1 MGRQYIEPM
10 DARPLAPSMP
20 TWLERVLQRCPGQC
34 AICRSWTTAG
44 LCPHCLARWT
54 HSAPRCRTCAIQLP
68 AETTDGSSAQ
78 QCGLCLRK
86 PPPLDRCVAALD
98 YAYPWDL
105 LIQGFKFHQTLDLV
119 GLLLE
124 RLDCAL
130 DVEEVSAPD
139 WLLPVPLSTQRL
151 RERGFNQCWELA
163 RRLAAR
169 RQLRCSAAM
178 LLRVRDTPHQLAL
191 PAEQRAANVR
201 QAFLIDP
208 RQTHHLRGRHVAVLD
223 DVMTTGATIH
233 ELALTLR
240 RAGALSVQAWVL
252 ARTPDPRH

>member
-1 MGRQYIEPM
+1 M
-10 DARPLAPSMP
+10 
-20 TWLERVLQRCPGQC
+20 
-34 AICRSWTTAG
+34 
-44 LCPHCLARWT
+44 
-54 HSAPRCRTCAIQLP
+54 
-68 AETTDGSSAQ
+68 
-78 QCGLCLRK
+78 
-86 PPPLDRCVAALD
+86 D
-98 YAYPWDL
+98 YASPWDL
-105 LIQGFKFHQTLDLV
+105 LIQGIKLHQTLDLV

-139 WLLPVPLSTQRL
+139 WLLPVRLSTQRL
-151 RERGFNQCWELA
+151 QGRGVNQCWEPA

-178 LLRVRDTPHQLAL
+178 LLRVRDMSHQLAL

-201 QAFLIDP
+201 QAFLIEP

-240 RAGALSVQAWVL
+240 RAGALSVQAWAL
-252 ARTPDPRH
+252 AHTPDPRH